1 MLDYTTATPKE
12 LKKAYDAIAADTGD
26 LRFFTTKELQHLPK
40 ILEPFEQVIAFASGI
55 VDGNT
60 WLIVLTDMRVVLLD
74 KGMFYGL
81 KQTSIELRSINSVTA
96 TTGLIFGEIAVSH
109 GSQTFSI
116 KELLKNTVIPFS
128 NRVRTA
134 MRMAKDGQKMP
145 PPAGVPTANGID
157 DAPTPAPAPIPT
169 PQPAPPPPPAPVAPP
184 RPIPTPAPLDMS
196 RQDRASGPSTAA
208 VVARLDRL
216 LAAGAID
223 QREYDDS
230 RRRAGA

>member
-1 MLDYTTATPKE
+1 MLDYTTATAKE

-96 TTGLIFGEIAVSH
+96 TTGLIFGEIEVAH

-116 KELLKNTVIPFS
+116 KELIKNTVIPFT

-134 MRMAKDGQKMP
+134 MRMAKDGQRMP

-157 DAPTPAPAPIPT
+157 DAPAPPPPA
-169 PQPAPPPPPAPVAPP
+169 PAPPPPITPA
-184 RPIPTPAPLDMS
+184 PIPTPAPLDMS
-196 RQDRASGPSTAA
+196 RRDAGPSTAA
-208 VVARLDRL
+208 IVARLDRL